1 MKISLSWISKYTKIP
16 NTIKEKYDLADK
28 FARQIADI
36 DGITHYGEHTK
47 DIIVGKI
54 IRIQNHGNADKLKIT
69 QIDIGEKE
77 YLQIVTGAP
86 NIYEGMYVPVAKI
99 GITLPGG
106 LTIEKRDLR
115 GVPSYGMLC
124 SEKEL
129 MISDNHEGIMDL
141 GDIKDIKAGENLISY
156 IEDLIFDIDNK
167 VISNRGDLFSHEGI
181 AREIATLQRT
191 EYIKNKIQDIKSNEN
206 KKINIDINAKNFCF
220 RYTAIIVKN
229 VKIKES
235 PMYIRRN
242 LEKLGI
248 QSINNVVDI
257 TNYIML
263 DTGQPLHAF
272 DLDKIGGEN
281 TEIVV
286 RKAKNEERIKTLD
299 QKERVLS
306 EENYLIATKSAPIAI
321 AGIMGGYDSKVD
333 ENTKNILIE
342 SATFSPKLIR
352 KSSKSINLRTDASLR
367 YEKRVDPNKTMR
379 ALLETVNLI
388 QKEGIGEIASQ
399 VIDITNIQDIGKK
412 EILSFDFNRIE
423 KVIGIKIEKRTVQ
436 DILERLN
443 FEVKISKDNIISV
456 KVPTERDD
464 IKEDV
469 DLIEDIGRIYGYD
482 KIPLKNPIYEIKPG
496 REDIVYKTKQA
507 IKTIISACGGYEIK
521 TYSFI
526 NEDLLKKSMLDD
538 VSKIKIINPNSE
550 DYTILRSS
558 LIPSILKTVSINQK
572 NSDSFIFYEIANVY
586 KENRGEELPKEE
598 YELIISA
605 YNKKLETFFSL
616 KNIIEAI
623 KEYLPLKGDIIYQ
636 NFLKIPYLKNKSS
649 KIYLNDEYIGDIG
662 NIHPEIRENFNI
674 NGNLT
679 ISVIQI
685 KNIIKYIDPFQKI
698 KPISKYP
705 EIKIDLNITIDN
717 SISAKSIIDIIYDE
731 NLRSKNIVDVYKG
744 KPLKDNQTGLTIR
757 LVFENFEETF
767 KIEDIHKKIEKIKEY
782 VTKKFSNV
790 LFR

>member
-248 QSINNVVDI
+248 QSINNIVDI

-272 DLDKIGGEN
+272 DLDKIGGED
-281 TEIVV
+281 TEIIV